1 MKDFIDA
8 VETIVNNTAQVCS
21 RCGSPVQIV
30 DSLIKCEGTCGYGAG
45 IALQIDIEE
54 QRHE

>member
-21 RCGSPVQIV
+21 RCGSPVKII

-54 QRHE
+54 PKE

>member
-30 DSLIKCEGTCGYGAG
+30 DSLIKCEGACGYGAG
-45 IALQIDIEE
+45 IALQLDIEE
-54 QRHE
+54 QTK